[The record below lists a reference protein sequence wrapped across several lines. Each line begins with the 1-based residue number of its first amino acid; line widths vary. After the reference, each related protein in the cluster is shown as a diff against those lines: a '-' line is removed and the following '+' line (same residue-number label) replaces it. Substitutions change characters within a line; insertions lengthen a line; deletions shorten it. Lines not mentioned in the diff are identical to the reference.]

1 MTIIERLDELR
12 KNAEIFAER
21 MNREYYLHLSG
32 QKRNLEIVSIFLDHS
47 ELFEHETLKALA
59 NLLKP
64 YINSTSSTNESN
76 RQLLYLW
83 QGAVLYRSFFE
94 LGIIEEEQNNMEA
107 SLTIET
113 GDGTLPWR
121 QLGKKI
127 RTTSE
132 RKKRTEIVR
141 SSSKKS
147 ENFLPIRQRM
157 VVGAHTFAKELDF
170 RDYCELSAQVKDIKI
185 DNLLRQTRKFLAET
199 DKLYKSL
206 FFDNLSDIVEKAE
219 DRIIYAH
226 DLQFF
231 LRKALSEVSLSANGM
246 VTTFEKVY
254 NLIDVPTKLPNLK
267 MDLEV
272 RPTKTPRAYCLTPR
286 VPDEVILMIT
296 PTGSVNDYRG
306 IFHEGGHALHYAFT
320 DPELPLEYRILGDNT
335 ITETWAFLSESLFN
349 NRFCLEKLLK
359 LSKDIVDRYLAL
371 SLFEKLLVV
380 RSYCVK
386 LEYETRVLKKGKLEL
401 SDNDWFTERYQ
412 KHLFY
417 KPFPWSYMFFDAALY
432 SAQYLQAWMLEA
444 HVRNF
449 LMESY
454 VNWNI
459 NPETGQWLITQWG
472 KGQKPTKDELAKE
485 TGASKLDIS
494 NLLKLI
500 IEKIF

>member
-1 MTIIERLDELR
+1 MRIIERLDELR
-12 KNAEIFAER
+12 GNAEIFAER

-32 QKRNLEIVSIFLDHS
+32 QKTTLDIVPIFLDHS

-59 NLLKP
+59 NLLKTYSNKKP
-64 YINSTSSTNESN
+64 SESETK
-76 RQLLYLW
+76 RKLLYLW

-113 GDGTLPWR
+113 DDRTVLWR
-121 QLGKKI
+121 QLDKTIK
-127 RTTSE
+127 TTSE
-132 RKKRTEIVR
+132 RKKREAIVNHAL
-141 SSSKKS
+141 KAS
-147 ENFLPIRQRM
+147 ESFFPIRQRL
-157 VVGAHTFAKELDF
+157 VLGAHTFAKEFDF
-170 RDYCELSAQVKDIKI
+170 KDYCELSAQVKDIKI
-185 DNLLRQTRKFLAET
+185 DNLLQQTRKFLAET
-199 DKLYKSL
+199 NGLYKKL
-206 FFDNLSDIVEKAE
+206 FFDNLSSIIDRAE
-219 DRIIYAH
+219 DVIIYSH

-231 LRKALSEVSLSANGM
+231 LRKALSEVSLPADGM

-254 NLIDVPTKLPNLK
+254 SLIDIPTKLPNLI

-272 RPTKTPRAYCLTPR
+272 RPTKTPRAYCLTPK

-320 DPELPLEYRILGDNT
+320 DPELPLEYRVLGDNT

-349 NRFCLEKLLK
+349 NRFCLENLLK
-359 LSKDIVDRYLAL
+359 LSKDIVYRYLDL

-386 LEYETRVLKKGKLEL
+386 LEYEIRVLRKGKLEL
-401 SDNDWFTERYQ
+401 SDKDWFIEQYQ
-412 KHLFY
+412 KYLFY

-432 SAQYLQAWMLEA
+432 SAQYLQAWILEA
-444 HVRNF
+444 QVRIF
-449 LMESY
+449 LMESFT
-454 VNWNI
+454 NWNR
-459 NPETGQWLITQWG
+459 NPKTGHWLINQWG

-494 NLLKLI
+494 NLLKLL
-500 IEKIF
+500 IERTS